1 MRLLSSS
8 LRKIS
13 TESENLEHRAAAQ
26 QGMWLSRIGSMAGI
40 PMGASH
46 GIGYLLGGGYG
57 VPHGITSCI
66 TLPAVMTW
74 NESVNGARQAD
85 VAAAFGGAG
94 RSAGT
99 VLRGYVSELRLPTQ
113 LRSVGMKREVL
124 PSIAA
129 SWDGAPPIATNP
141 RKVAGKEDLLEIL
154 ELAY

>member
-1 MRLLSSS
+1 
-8 LRKIS
+8 
-13 TESENLEHRAAAQ
+13 
-26 QGMWLSRIGSMAGI
+26 MAGT

-66 TLPAVMTW
+66 TLHAVMTW

-94 RSAGT
+94 RQAGA
-99 VLRGYVSELRLPTQ
+99 VLQAFVTGLGLPTRLRDVGLAKDQ
-113 LRSVGMKREVL
+113 L
-124 PSIAA
+124 PAIAA

-141 RKVAGKEDLLEIL
+141 RKVGGKEDLLEIL